1 MYSKL
6 HLITALNKEIT
17 ILEHLASKVTT
28 ELHGHKF
35 TETQRTIRELLAYL
49 AASPWKQVELII
61 NGDASI
67 FATMKE
73 FSETFSADDFISII
87 HSNST
92 TAISMIETLSEE
104 SLTESVSLFGWFAQ
118 GTRAQ
123 LLIEMVYAPLIAYK
137 MQLFLQMKHAG
148 LHDLGTPNLWM
159 WIDKP
164 QA

>member
-6 HLITALNKEIT
+6 QLITALNKEIT

-28 ELHGHKF
+28 KLHGHKF

-73 FSETFSADDFISII
+73 FSETFSVDDFISTI

-92 TAISMIETLSEE
+92 AAISMIETLSEE
-104 SLTESVSLFGWFAQ
+104 SLTESVSLFG
-118 GTRAQ
+118 
-123 LLIEMVYAPLIAYK
+123 
-137 MQLFLQMKHAG
+137 
-148 LHDLGTPNLWM
+148 
-159 WIDKP
+159 
-164 QA
+164 